1 MKNNHLR
8 KKIMCRLALRHEAQ
22 HDRSIK
28 HLLLGFMLQPNLQ
41 KTHPTCSMFRQ
52 QGVALVTA
60 LLVVALATVAAVAM
74 ATRFQVDM
82 RRTGNLLNGEQA
94 YAYAMAAESWAYV
107 ILRRDRADNKHD
119 ALDEDWSTAL
129 PPIPV
134 EGGFVNGQVED
145 LQGRFNVNNL
155 VGNEGSVDTV
165 QLDYYKRLLEILDLE
180 PALAPALQDWI
191 DADINATFPDGA
203 EDDEYLLA
211 DLPYR
216 AGNRPLVDIS
226 ELRLVKGYTPEVLVV
241 LEPHITAL
249 PELTIININTATPE
263 VLQALHAEL
272 DESDV
277 QQLIAA
283 RDAEQDGEPFTDKKA
298 FLAHEA
304 LAGLELAIDVGVQSD
319 WFNVQ
324 TDVSVG
330 RGQARLESRILRGE
344 NGLQVVSRTRT
355 GKRLLPV
362 AE

>member
-1 MKNNHLR
+1 MSPEGGGGQTSQR
-8 KKIMCRLALRHEAQ
+8 
-22 HDRSIK
+22 
-28 HLLLGFMLQPNLQ
+28 
-41 KTHPTCSMFRQ
+41 
-52 QGVALVTA
+52 GVALVTA

-107 ILRRDRADNKHD
+107 ILRRDLADNQHD

-134 EGGFVNGQVED
+134 EGGFVNGRVED

-155 VGNEGSVDTV
+155 AGSEGGVDKI
-165 QLDYYKRLLEILDLE
+165 QLEYYKRLLEILDLE

-203 EDDEYLLA
+203 EDDEYLLSEP
-211 DLPYR
+211 PYR
-216 AGNRPLVDIS
+216 AGNRPLADIS
-226 ELRLVKGYTPEVLVV
+226 ELRLVKGYTPEVLAV

-249 PELTIININTATPE
+249 PDLTIININTATPA

-277 QQLIAA
+277 QQLVEA
-283 RDAEQDGEPFTDKKA
+283 RDAETDGEPFTDKKM
-298 FLAHEA
+298 FLAHDA
-304 LAGLELAIDVGVQSD
+304 LAGLELVIDVGVQSD

-330 RGQARLESRILRGE
+330 RGRARLESRILRGE
-344 NGLQVVSRTRT
+344 SGLQVMSRTRT
-355 GKRLLPV
+355 GKQLLPV
-362 AE
+362 EE

>member
-1 MKNNHLR
+1 MNLMN
-8 KKIMCRLALRHEAQ
+8 
-22 HDRSIK
+22 S
-28 HLLLGFMLQPNLQ
+28 LG
-41 KTHPTCSMFRQ
+41 RQ

-119 ALDEDWSTAL
+119 SLDEDWATAL

-134 EGGFVNGQVED
+134 EGGFVNGLVAD

-155 VGNEGSVDTV
+155 VGDAGAVDAI
-165 QLDYYKRLLEILDLE
+165 QLDYYKRLLEILGLE
-180 PALAPALQDWI
+180 AALAPALLDWI

-203 EDDEYLLA
+203 EDDEYLRA

-226 ELRLVKGYTPEVLVV
+226 ELRLVKGYTPEVLVA

-249 PELTIININTATPE
+249 PEPTVININTATPV

-272 DESDV
+272 EGSDV
-277 QQLIAA
+277 EQLIEA
-283 RDAEQDGEPFTDKKA
+283 RDEEHDGEPFTDKKA
-298 FLAHEA
+298 FLAHDA
-304 LAGLELAIDVGVQSD
+304 LAGLELAVDVDVQSD

-330 RGQARLESRILRGE
+330 RGQARLESRMLRAE
-344 NGLQVVSRTRT
+344 NKLQVVSRTRT
-355 GKRLLPV
+355 GKRLLP
-362 AE
+362 EEE